1 MDSLDVALMELGKL
15 YENSDKLLTRTR
27 KLIREIDVEAR
38 CVKEHLSRVKSMLG
52 IKGFTCCIC
61 FKQEPTHCL
70 EKCHHVFCY
79 DCANKCLRTSAR
91 KCFVCR
97 QPVTSIFKVYS
108 T

>member
-1 MDSLDVALMELGKL
+1 MDSLDVALTELGKL
-15 YENSDKLLTRTR
+15 NEKTEKLLNRTR
-27 KLIREIDVEAR
+27 LLIRELDVEAKA
-38 CVKEHLSRVKSMLG
+38 VQEHIRRVKALLG
-52 IKGFTCCIC
+52 IPESHCCIC

-79 DCANKCLRTSAR
+79 DCANKCLQSNAR